1 MILKDSTGPLWMG
14 VLTETT
20 LSTSYYP
27 YTESK
32 YNFLIH
38 FFYFAKHVHGFLY
51 LKFVFGY
58 TTEACI
64 YFQIFSYVLT
74 NYLLTLNISQYEL
87 WKKLVKNLDRSENIL
102 DSVQSTIIQLD
113 QNMNIVYMNRS
124 FLNYNPMDVLEK
136 NVSVFSFFEE
146 NLIEDLKKNNQ
157 VKKTWKS
164 LYGEKFYHFSL
175 SANSIR
181 KSNEVDYCVVIN
193 DITDTKNLEEQEML
207 KIRAITSLKAK
218 TEFIASI
225 SHEIRNPLQVIGYCS
240 EILSS
245 SQLNSDSLKAVDNI
259 KRSNRLLKT
268 IIGDILD
275 MSKIEA
281 GKMNLTI
288 KKLNIKESIEN
299 AIQMNSHSLIEKK
312 LKLFHFEDL
321 NLPLYFD
328 GDESRL
334 VQVMNNFISNS
345 VKYTETGF
353 ISIFSSLIK
362 KEKKYYFRFE
372 CKDTGIGIKRENIK
386 TVFYPFEQ
394 VHE

>member
-1 MILKDSTGPLWMG
+1 
-14 VLTETT
+14 
-20 LSTSYYP
+20 
-27 YTESK
+27 
-32 YNFLIH
+32 
-38 FFYFAKHVHGFLY
+38 
-51 LKFVFGY
+51 
-58 TTEACI
+58 
-64 YFQIFSYVLT
+64 
-74 NYLLTLNISQYEL
+74 
-87 WKKLVKNLDRSENIL
+87 
-102 DSVQSTIIQLD
+102 
-113 QNMNIVYMNRS
+113 MNIVYMNRS
-124 FLNYNPMDVLEK
+124 FLEYNPLDVLGK
-136 NVSVFSFFEE
+136 HVSVFTFFEE
-146 NLIEDLKKNNQ
+146 KLIENLKINNHI
-157 VKKTWKS
+157 KKAWKS
-164 LYGEKFYHFSL
+164 LYHEKFYHFSL

-181 KSNEVDYCVVIN
+181 KTNEVDYCVVIN

-245 SQLNSDSLKAVDNI
+245 SQLNSDCLKAVDNI

-299 AIQMNSHSLIEKK
+299 AIQMNTHSLIEKK

-345 VKYTETGF
+345 VKYTEIGF

-362 KEKKYYFRFE
+362 KNENYYFRFE
-372 CKDTGIGIKRENIK
+372 CKDTGIGIKRESIK
-386 TVFYPFEQ
+386 SVFYPFEQ